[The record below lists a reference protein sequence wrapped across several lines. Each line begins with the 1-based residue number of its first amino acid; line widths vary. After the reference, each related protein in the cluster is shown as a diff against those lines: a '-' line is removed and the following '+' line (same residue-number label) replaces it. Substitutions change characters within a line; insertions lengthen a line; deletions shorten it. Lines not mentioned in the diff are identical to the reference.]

1 MLRFWRLICGIM
13 NDWLNSLYKYWLKG
27 CEFYNKGDYDKAIE
41 YFNLTNKIFKDNA
54 VEYDYYELRE
64 DAYKEILNNDIEEG
78 IKKFIWFVEGILA
91 DRDYYDLSG
100 ELLTIASIFA
110 KIGRLDIVRCFLNRG
125 AEWIYND
132 DIKNANPEEVLKSI
146 LTDAFSDD
154 EREEILNKEPNL
166 KRPFEDITY
175 YFNLDFFDFMM
186 SFFIGAGNWKRF
198 LKVYEEF
205 KNKIKNY
212 RISEETANKIIK
224 RFDKSRG
231 DLLAIAHLLKGDY
244 EKWNRLS
251 FDYPADSSFQLVKEN
266 GKWKLNGAE
275 TDSATTVKEL
285 RRLSR
290 INGSKFVD
298 DVSPDS
304 LGAAAYKLTIEGEKD
319 TIVVQAF
326 KTGKGMVVSSSQNK
340 GTYFDAKNG
349 RLFKRVF
356 VKKDAFFAKKKK
368 K

>member
-1 MLRFWRLICGIM
+1 MDS
-13 NDWLNSLYKYWLKG
+13 DWLNSLYKYWLKG

-166 KRPFEDITY
+166 KKPFEDITY

-224 RFDKSRG
+224 RFDKSRS
-231 DLLAIAHLLKGDY
+231 DLLAIAYLLKGDY
-244 EKWNRLS
+244 EKCL
-251 FDYPADSSFQLVKEN
+251 YCI
-266 GKWKLNGAE
+266 GC
-275 TDSATTVKEL
+275 
-285 RRLSR
+285 
-290 INGSKFVD
+290 
-298 DVSPDS
+298 
-304 LGAAAYKLTIEGEKD
+304 
-319 TIVVQAF
+319 
-326 KTGKGMVVSSSQNK
+326 
-340 GTYFDAKNG
+340 
-349 RLFKRVF
+349 
-356 VKKDAFFAKKKK
+356 
-368 K
+368 

>member
-1 MLRFWRLICGIM
+1 MSKKDSTTKLAIIFVVLLLIVAIIYLTGTGKHERTFKKDIVNIDTARVTEIFLYPKSSKGKEIRL
-13 NDWLNSLYKYWLKG
+13 
-27 CEFYNKGDYDKAIE
+27 
-41 YFNLTNKIFKDNA
+41 FKD
-54 VEYDYYELRE
+54 
-64 DAYKEILNNDIEEG
+64 DAGRWMINFDSNKVDNVQKNKVKNL
-78 IKKFIWFVEGILA
+78 FA
-91 DRDYYDLSG
+91 
-100 ELLTIASIFA
+100 ELL
-110 KIGRLDIVRCFLNRG
+110 KIKPERVAARSKKKWDKYEVGKGATRVKIVEDGDTTLDLIVGKFSYKPQSQNGYYYGSNNAQVSTYIRLAGGDEVYEVNGFLSWSFNQ
-125 AEWIYND
+125 
-132 DIKNANPEEVLKSI
+132 NANAWRDPTVI
-146 LTDAFSDD
+146 
-154 EREEILNKEPNL
+154 
-166 KRPFEDITY
+166 
-175 YFNLDFFDFMM
+175 
-186 SFFIGAGNWKRF
+186 
-198 LKVYEEF
+198 
-205 KNKIKNY
+205 
-212 RISEETANKIIK
+212 
-224 RFDKSRG
+224 
-231 DLLAIAHLLKGDY
+231 KGDY

>member
-1 MLRFWRLICGIM
+1 MT
-13 NDWLNSLYKYWLKG
+13 NNWLNSLYKYWLKG

-41 YFNLTNKIFKDNA
+41 YFNLVNKIFKENTI
-54 VEYDYYELRE
+54 EYDYYELRE
-64 DAYKEILNNDIEEG
+64 DAYKEILNNNIEEG
-78 IKKFIWFVEGILA
+78 IKKFVWFVEGILA

-166 KRPFEDITY
+166 KKPFEDITY

-205 KNKIKNY
+205 KNKIKNCQ
-212 RISEETANKIIK
+212 ISEETANKIIE
-224 RFDKSRG
+224 RFDEPRS
-231 DLLAIAHLLKGDY
+231 DLLAIAHLLKGNY
-244 EKWNRLS
+244 EKCLYCIELFKKSFNLDEFDEIYKEEINFIENIANNLKNGVIKKEEWLNRLNEI
-251 FDYPADSSFQLVKEN
+251 YADILNQPLPKTYKEAYHN
-266 GKWKLNGAE
+266 HFLDEILMYCILKEFIEKL
-275 TDSATTVKEL
+275 
-285 RRLSR
+285 
-290 INGSKFVD
+290 
-298 DVSPDS
+298 
-304 LGAAAYKLTIEGEKD
+304 
-319 TIVVQAF
+319 
-326 KTGKGMVVSSSQNK
+326 
-340 GTYFDAKNG
+340 
-349 RLFKRVF
+349 
-356 VKKDAFFAKKKK
+356 
-368 K
+368 